1 MTPADAAHADGT
13 GYPPAQ
19 GATTPSKAAPPA
31 DIEVAFGDDAAGAV
45 GSAEPLESAA
55 ATEIGDGDHEPLR
68 PIPNSDSPPAH
79 AVRGSSRRGDGY

>member
-1 MTPADAAHADGT
+1 MAHPIPRPDAEKGHTMTPADAAHADGT

-19 GATTPSKAAPPA
+19 DATAPSKAAPPA

-55 ATEIGDGDHEPLR
+55 ATEIGDGDHEPTS
-68 PIPNSDSPPAH
+68 PDSEQ
-79 AVRGSSRRGDGY
+79 R

>member
-1 MTPADAAHADGT
+1 MAHPIPRPDAEKGHTLTPADAAHADGT
-13 GYPPAQ
+13 EYPPAQ

-55 ATEIGDGDHEPLR
+55 ATEIGDGDHEPTS
-68 PIPNSDSPPAH
+68 PDSE
-79 AVRGSSRRGDGY
+79 